1 MRVRVYSGRTEDR
14 EVDLPEGGN
23 YYDLLASLK
32 INPETVV
39 VFRDGVPV
47 SFDAKVAAGSAIEVM
62 RVVSGG

>member
-1 MRVRVYSGRTEDR
+1 VYSGRTEEK
-14 EVDLPEGGN
+14 EVDLPDEGN
-23 YYDLLASLK
+23 YYDLLAGLK

-47 SFDAKVAAGSAIEVM
+47 PFDAKVAGGAPIEVM

>member
-1 MRVRVYSGRTEDR
+1 MEDK
-14 EVDLPEGGN
+14 EVDLPEEGN

-39 VFRDGVPV
+39 IFRDGVPV
-47 SFDAKVAAGSAIEVM
+47 SFDAKVAVGSAAIEVM

>member
-1 MRVRVYSGRTEDR
+1 MEDK
-14 EVDLPEGGN
+14 EVDLPEEGN

-39 VFRDGVPV
+39 IFRDGVPV
-47 SFDAKVAAGSAIEVM
+47 SFDAKVSGGSAAIEVM

>member
-1 MRVRVYSGRTEDR
+1 MEDK
-14 EVDLPEGGN
+14 EVDLPDDGN

-39 VFRDGVPV
+39 IFRDGVPV
-47 SFDAKVAAGSAIEVM
+47 PFDSKATGGSTIEVM

>member
-1 MRVRVYSGRTEDR
+1 VYSGRTEDR
-14 EVDLPEGGN
+14 EVDLPDDGN

-39 VFRDGVPV
+39 IFRDGAPV
-47 SFDAKVAAGSAIEVM
+47 SFDSKVTAGSVIEVM